1 MLGALEVFSLFAYHG
16 NAVRPTQV
24 SEGGLSVGCMTLGWL
39 CGCRGWSWL
48 CHHPDVLISQLP
60 VPGHLHPS
68 PVLPVY
74 VGLSESPLSLFC
86 SALQSTGHIASALW
100 GQAYRIPTPV
110 LLSAGDP
117 RCTSASRITEVQ
129 AMHSSLI
136 LADGTAQPLVM
147 QCLLPITGE
156 CSPYGGQISAWRWGG
171 EELSSA
177 AAGTAGS
184 SGCSGEVRTRVPQIP
199 PFPAPAAPMIALG

>member
-1 MLGALEVFSLFAYHG
+1 MAAG
-16 NAVRPTQV
+16 
-24 SEGGLSVGCMTLGWL
+24 GGLGSVTTQMSSSHNSLCQDICTLPL
-39 CGCRGWSWL
+39 CS
-48 CHHPDVLISQLP
+48 
-60 VPGHLHPS
+60 
-68 PVLPVY
+68 
-74 VGLSESPLSLFC
+74 LSESPLSLFC

-184 SGCSGEVRTRVPQIP
+184 SRCSGEVRT
-199 PFPAPAAPMIALG
+199 